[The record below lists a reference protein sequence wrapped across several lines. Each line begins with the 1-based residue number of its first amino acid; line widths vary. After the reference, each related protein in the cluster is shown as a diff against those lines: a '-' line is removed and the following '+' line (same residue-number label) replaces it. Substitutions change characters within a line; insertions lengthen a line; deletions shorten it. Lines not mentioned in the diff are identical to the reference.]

1 MKILALDTSTEACS
15 VAAWE
20 DGAVQ
25 EKFEIVRQGHSLRL
39 LPMVDEVLAQAGWAL
54 GDCDALAFGRG
65 PGSFT
70 SLRIG
75 AGVVQ
80 GLAFGAGLPVVP
92 VSSLLALA
100 QAQDA
105 NQVLAALDARM
116 DQVYWVCCRRDANGL
131 MQAVSEEAVS
141 SPAHVSLVG
150 DGWTGAG
157 SGWDS
162 YSERLLAVLDG
173 AIDGWT
179 ENQYPCA
186 GAVAQ
191 LAAPRVAAGDT
202 VSAEQAVPLYVRDD
216 VAKKQ
221 EQRSG

>member
-150 DGWTGAG
+150 DGWT
-157 SGWDS
+157 
-162 YSERLLAVLDG
+162 
-173 AIDGWT
+173 